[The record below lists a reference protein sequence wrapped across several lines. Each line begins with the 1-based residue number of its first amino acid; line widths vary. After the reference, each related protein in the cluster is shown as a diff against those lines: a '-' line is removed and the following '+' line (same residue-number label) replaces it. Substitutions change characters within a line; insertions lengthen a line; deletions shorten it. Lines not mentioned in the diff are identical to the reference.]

1 MGDFDNDGI
10 GVADADI
17 AFDFAERVNIDVQHA
32 TVGVFHNRFID
43 GLFQLADQERL
54 VIQAGK
60 QITAV
65 YFAQFFFQIS
75 VAAAGVDDYLSTF
88 FIGIAGRSKAHAHS
102 KRLAFAIDTGAA
114 EFKTLVAVL
123 L

>member
-1 MGDFDNDGI
+1 
-10 GVADADI
+10 
-17 AFDFAERVNIDVQHA
+17 
-32 TVGVFHNRFID
+32 
-43 GLFQLADQERL
+43 
-54 VIQAGK
+54 

-102 KRLAFAIDTGAA
+102 KRLAFAINTGAA

-123 L
+123 LQGFQKLFELALRGGIEHIHNGHAFQIFRRWVTK